1 MIVKNHDVLGTAV
14 TFYGVAAT
22 AATTYSVA
30 ATGCDRVRGKQSTK
44 GSLENLT
51 IDCAA

>member
-30 ATGCDRVRGKQSTK
+30 TTGCDRLRRLRHFNVWLRQ
-44 GSLENLT
+44 
-51 IDCAA
+51 AATG